1 MRIENKDTLFIA
13 EILGIFLLIYVLCDS
28 CVGPDWRGLRLSS
41 KNVQRGNQSTE
52 FGHLHRPYVVGFI
65 IHEAC
70 VSSKNLFLGGNTL
83 NLGKCAG
90 PALLCLRMFVGS
102 MPYA

>member
-1 MRIENKDTLFIA
+1 MCFAIRAGALTGEVSA
-13 EILGIFLLIYVLCDS
+13 Y
-28 CVGPDWRGLRLSS
+28 SS
-41 KNVQRGNQSTE
+41 KNAQRGNQSTE

-65 IHEAC
+65 THEAC
-70 VSSKNLFLGGNTL
+70 VSSKNLFLGGNAL